1 MCPAPPLIAVI
12 DDDADACLGLKR
24 LLSTVGFTVEA
35 FSSGAAFMQ
44 AIGDH
49 KPDCAVLDLHMPEV
63 SGFDVLEQ
71 LAAGRAGLP
80 AVAITGHDSPE
91 TRSRALEL
99 GAAAYLCKPVDG
111 EELVAAI
118 NTAIGRSG

>member
-1 MCPAPPLIAVI
+1 MRDELTVVAVI
-12 DDDADACLGLKR
+12 DDDPDACLGLKR
-24 LLSTVGFTVEA
+24 LLSSIGYTVEA
-35 FSSGAAFMQ
+35 FSSGAAFMR
-44 AIGDH
+44 AIGEH

-71 LAAGRAGLP
+71 LATRPAGPP

-99 GAAAYLCKPVDG
+99 GAVAYLCKPID
-111 EELVAAI
+111 EDELVAAI
-118 NTAIGRSG
+118 NTAIGRSA